1 MKIYVS
7 ILSMGRSFGNP
18 SKIPV
23 QVQLVSHLT
32 TVLFVML
39 LQMANTLVS
48 TLEQLGALPRSG
60 AVVHVLSLKN
70 GLMVVIHC
78 AETLHPF
85 VGQTI
90 AKNVTMQP
98 LASTNVSILE
108 PKDVSKQNGM
118 VVDVH

>member
-1 MKIYVS
+1 MLMKT
-7 ILSMGRSFGNP
+7 ILFA
-18 SKIPV
+18 KILV
-23 QVQLVSHLT
+23 QVHLDLT
-32 TVLFVML
+32 TVLIVRL
-39 LQMANTLVS
+39 LQMAITLVS
-48 TLEQLGALPRSG
+48 ILEQLGALPRSG